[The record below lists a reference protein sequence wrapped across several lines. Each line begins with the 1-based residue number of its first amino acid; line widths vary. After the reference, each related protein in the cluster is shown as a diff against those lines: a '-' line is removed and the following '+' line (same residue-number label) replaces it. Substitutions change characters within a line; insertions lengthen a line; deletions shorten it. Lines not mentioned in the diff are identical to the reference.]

1 MTPATP
7 QGAPQSTPL
16 AVVAVLPARIGST
29 RLPRKV
35 LLSETGLPLFVHTAQ
50 NVARCA
56 AIQRVLVATDSEEV
70 RAAGAAHG
78 VEVSMTDS
86 SHPCGT
92 DRVHEA
98 VCALEASF
106 DVVLNVQADEPDVEP
121 ADLTRLVRAFE
132 HPEVQAA
139 TLATPIH
146 DESELASTSV
156 VKVVRDAAGNALYFS
171 RSPVPNT
178 AHARE
183 AATSSPLGWR
193 HVGVYAYRPAALAR
207 FCQLPVGELEARE
220 SLEQL
225 RWLEAG
231 EAMRVLDILRAP
243 RGIDT
248 LEDYREFAAR
258 LSGGGALPD
267 LERTESR

>member
-7 QGAPQSTPL
+7 QGTQL
-16 AVVAVLPARIGST
+16 RVVAVLPARIGST

-35 LLSETGLPLFVHTAQ
+35 LLDETGLPLFVHTAQ
-50 NVARCA
+50 SVARCST
-56 AIQRVLVATDSEEV
+56 IQRVLVATDSEEV
-70 RAAGAAHG
+70 RAAGEAHG
-78 VEVSMTDS
+78 IEMVMTRA
-86 SHPCGT
+86 SHPSGT
-92 DRVHEA
+92 DRVNEA
-98 VCALEASF
+98 VGSLGADF
-106 DVVLNVQADEPDVEP
+106 DVVLNVQADEPDVEL
-121 ADLTRLVRAFE
+121 ADLARLAQVFE

-139 TLATPIH
+139 TLATPIE
-146 DESELASTSV
+146 DESELLSTSV
-156 VKVVRDAAGNALYFS
+156 VKVVRNAAGDALYFS
-171 RSPVPNT
+171 RSPLPN
-178 AHARE
+178 ASHARQG
-183 AATSSPLGWR
+183 AATSPLGWR
-193 HVGVYAYRPAALAR
+193 HVGVYAYRPDALAR

-248 LEDYREFAAR
+248 IEDYREFVAR
-258 LSGGGALPD
+258 LSGGGALPN

>member
-7 QGAPQSTPL
+7 QGAPL
-16 AVVAVLPARIGST
+16 RVVAVLPARIGST

-35 LLSETGLPLFVHTAQ
+35 LLCETGLPLFVHTAQ
-50 NVARCA
+50 NVARCS
-56 AIQRVLVATDSEEV
+56 AIQRVLVATDSQEV

-78 VEVSMTDS
+78 IEVSMTDP
-86 SHPCGT
+86 SHPSGT

-98 VCALEASF
+98 VHSLGADF

-121 ADLTRLVRAFE
+121 ADLTRLVQAFE
-132 HPEVQAA
+132 QPEVQAA

-146 DESELASTSV
+146 DERELASTSV
-156 VKVVRDAAGNALYFS
+156 VKVVRDAAGDALYFS
-171 RSPVPNT
+171 RSPVPNA

-183 AATSSPLGWR
+183 GADGSPLGWR

-207 FCQLPVGELEARE
+207 FCQFPVGALEARE

-231 EAMRVLDILRAP
+231 EVMRVLEILRAP

-248 LEDYREFAAR
+248 PEDYREFVAR